1 MTFSDKFPV
10 INLYDVVKLQP
21 KDSLDVDKLNLDE
34 ETKEGT
40 IKMDDIDIHANSDNT
55 TKEVLIDPKV

>member
-40 IKMDDIDIHANSDNT
+40 IKMDDIDILDF
-55 TKEVLIDPKV
+55 